1 MINLQ
6 HSIIMKKIFLI
17 LAIAATISG
26 CKKDDTTEINT
37 GGNTG
42 NGLSTVP
49 AQFTQKV
56 LLEIYTGA
64 GQPQSPDGFVK
75 LDNIQNANLSKA
87 IPVNIHFSDGME
99 IAQYTSLSNAYSNGN
114 PMTFPSAMVNR
125 TASVGQVI
133 LNRTQ
138 WQSNFDVA
146 KVKTAKCGL
155 AIESSVNGSTATIVV
170 HCGFNQQ
177 LAGNYT
183 VTTYLIEN
191 NITGTGSMYDQR
203 NSYNTSSGHPYYSQ
217 GDPILGFNHN
227 HVLRKVLSSPMGDA
241 LNGSNLVQGGK
252 QIFTYTTPI
261 TGFKQNDLYVVSFI
275 NRAGS
280 ATTDHEIMNVQKVKI
295 GQTQVWD

>member
-1 MINLQ
+1 
-6 HSIIMKKIFLI
+6 MKNAFLI
-17 LAIAATISG
+17 LAITATLAG
-26 CKKDDTTEINT
+26 CKKDETTEVST

-42 NGLSTVP
+42 NSLSTVP

-56 LLEIYTGA
+56 LLETYTGA

-75 LDNIQNANLSKA
+75 LDNISSANSTKA

-99 IAQYTSLSNAYSNGN
+99 IAQYTTLSNAYSNGN

-146 KVKTAKCGL
+146 KAKTAKCGL
-155 AIESSVNGSTATIVV
+155 AIESSVTGSNATIVV
-170 HCGFNQQ
+170 HCGFNQS
-177 LAGNYT
+177 LAGNFT
-183 VTTYLIEN
+183 VTTYLIED
-191 NITGTGSMYDQR
+191 NITGIGSMYDQR
-203 NSYNTSSGHPYYSQ
+203 NSFNTSSGHPYFGQ
-217 GDPILGFNHN
+217 GDPILGFNHK

-241 LNGSNLVQGGK
+241 INGGNLVQSGK
-252 QIFTYTTPI
+252 QLFTYTTS
-261 TGFKQNDLYVVSFI
+261 TSGFKQNDLYVVSFI

-280 ATTDHEIMNVQKVKI
+280 STTDHEIMNVQKVKM
-295 GQTQVWD
+295 GQTQLWD